1 MVLKIHPENPQK
13 RHLDTVIECLKN
25 GGIIIYPTDTIY
37 GIGCDIYNKKAVER
51 ICRIKGLDPKKANLS
66 FICED
71 LSHLSTFARNL
82 SNPTFRIL
90 KAALPG
96 PYTFIL
102 PASNET
108 PKIIQSKKDTVGLR
122 VPDHIISQ
130 EIVRKLGNPLMSTS
144 LPMQDEEHVS
154 YYTDPEIIYDLFH
167 KQVDII
173 IDSGIGNMTPSTV
186 VDCTQDEPQ
195 LIRQGQGEWPIL

>member
-1 MVLKIHPENPQK
+1 MLLKIHPENPQK

-102 PASNET
+102 PASKET

>member
-1 MVLKIHPENPQK
+1 MLLKIHPENPQK

-51 ICRIKGLDPKKANLS
+51 ICRIKGLDPKKVNLS

-102 PASNET
+102 PASKET

>member
-1 MVLKIHPENPQK
+1 MLLKIHPENPQK
-13 RHLDTVIECLKN
+13 RHLNTVIECLKD

-51 ICRIKGLDPKKANLS
+51 ICRIKGLNPNKANLS

-102 PASNET
+102 PAS
-108 PKIIQSKKDTVGLR
+108 K
-122 VPDHIISQ
+122 
-130 EIVRKLGNPLMSTS
+130 
-144 LPMQDEEHVS
+144 EH
-154 YYTDPEIIYDLFH
+154 L
-167 KQVDII
+167 K
-173 IDSGIGNMTPSTV
+173 
-186 VDCTQDEPQ
+186 
-195 LIRQGQGEWPIL
+195 